1 MVATISRDELKAKI
15 DHEEKFQLIEVL
27 PAEKFRECHLPA
39 ARNMPLAKIPELA
52 PRMLPDKRT
61 EVVVYCGSWTCS
73 ASEDAAQELAA
84 KGYTNV
90 RRYIGGKQDW
100 IDAGLPTVNES
111 LATTGV

>member
-15 DHEEKFQLIEVL
+15 DQGDRFQLIETL
-27 PAEKFRECHLPA
+27 PEEKFRLGHIPGA
-39 ARNMPLAKIPELA
+39 MNMPPARIQDLA
-52 PRMLPDKRT
+52 PRILPDKDA
-61 EVVVYCGSWTCS
+61 EIIVYCASWICS

-90 RRYIGGKQDW
+90 RRYVGGKQDW
-100 IDAGLPTVNES
+100 IDAGLPTESES